1 MLGSEGRIP
10 QRGSGDKRIELASKD
25 WPEGGAAISQSVCL
39 RWWTG
44 GYGHLPARA
53 RSGEARLPIGGR

>member
-25 WPEGGAAISQSVCL
+25 WPEGGRNQPVSLS
-39 RWWTG
+39 
-44 GYGHLPARA
+44 
-53 RSGEARLPIGGR
+53 